1 MWVIEG
7 REVPLPAQVNFVPP
21 KRLIPAVAFFA
32 ALLALPTYALTP
44 VAGRNGMVA
53 SSEPLASQAG
63 AKILRAGGNAVDA
76 AVAVGFAL
84 AVTFPQAGN
93 LGGGGFMLIRMANGN
108 SIVVDYREQAPA
120 AATRTMYQDK
130 HGNLIP
136 EASTT
141 GARAAAIPGTV
152 MGLALAEQKYGRL
165 GLARVMAPAIRLA
178 RNGFPVSDAL
188 ARTFRSEHALLEK
201 FDGSRHIYL
210 HNGHPYQTG
219 AIFRQPDLART
230 LAAIAKRG
238 PQAFYSGAT
247 GKALVATLQK
257 YNGVIT
263 REDLEHYQARLRPPL
278 VGHFRGFEILSPPP
292 SSAGGTMLIEML
304 NVLEPLDLGT
314 VNSFDSIRLIAETM
328 RRVYADRASYLGDAD
343 FASVPVAGLTSPR
356 HAAQLREEI
365 LHAPAEAPVR
375 PSEPQIFES
384 GATTHFS
391 VVDAEGNAVANTY
404 TLNGWFG
411 CGVTVEGAGFL
422 LNNEMD
428 DFTVKPGSPN
438 LFGLVQGEANAI
450 APHKRPLSSMT
461 PTIVTRD
468 GKVRLVLGSPGG
480 STITNTVL
488 QVLLNVLVYKMD
500 VLQAVTSPRFHD
512 QWIPDLLTF
521 ERVGFSSDTLEKL
534 QQAGYPVGFRDTIGE
549 CEAIEVAPDS
559 GWRFGAS
566 DPREN
571 GKAVGY

>member
-1 MWVIEG
+1 
-7 REVPLPAQVNFVPP
+7 
-21 KRLIPAVAFFA
+21 
-32 ALLALPTYALTP
+32 
-44 VAGRNGMVA
+44 MVA
-53 SSEPLASQAG
+53 SSEPLASQVG
-63 AKILRAGGNAVDA
+63 VEILQAGGNAVDA

-93 LGGGGFMLIRMANGN
+93 LGGGGFMLIRMANGDA
-108 SIVVDYREQAPA
+108 IVVDYREQAPA
-120 AATRTMYQDK
+120 ASTRGMYQDAQ
-130 HGNLIP
+130 GNLIP
-136 EASTT
+136 GASRT
-141 GARAAAIPGTV
+141 GARAAGIPGTV
-152 MGLALAEQKYGRL
+152 RGLGLAEEKYGRL

-178 RNGFPVSDAL
+178 RYGFPVSYSL
-188 ARTFRSEHALLEK
+188 AEKFRSERALLEK
-201 FDGSRHIYL
+201 FGGSRHIFL
-210 HNGHPYQTG
+210 HDGNLYEPG
-219 AIFRQPDLART
+219 AVFRQADLART

-238 PQAFYSGAT
+238 PQAFYSGAAA
-247 GKALVATLQK
+247 KALVETMRK
-257 YNGVIT
+257 YNGLMT
-263 REDLEHYQARLRPPL
+263 REDLEHYQAKLRPPL
-278 VGHFRGFEILSPPP
+278 VGHFRGYDILSAPPP
-292 SSAGGTMLIEML
+292 SAGGMMLIEML

-314 VNSFDSIRLIAETM
+314 ANSYASIHLLAETM
-328 RRVYADRASYLGDAD
+328 RRAYADRASYMGDAD

-356 HAAQLREEI
+356 YAAQLREEI
-365 LHAPAEAPVR
+365 LRARPEAPVR
-375 PSEPQIFES
+375 PGEPQVFES

-391 VVDAEGNAVANTY
+391 VVDAEGDAVANTY

-411 CGVTVEGAGFL
+411 TGVTVEGAGFL

-428 DFTVKPGSPN
+428 DFTAKPGSPN

-461 PTIVTRD
+461 PALVTRD

-512 QWIPDLLTF
+512 QWTPDLLTF
-521 ERVGFSSDTLEKL
+521 ERIGFSSDTLEKL
-534 QQAGYPVGFRDTIGE
+534 QQAGYPLSFRDSIGD
-549 CEAIEVAPDS
+549 CEAIEIAPQS

-566 DPREN
+566 DPRAE

>member
-1 MWVIEG
+1 M
-7 REVPLPAQVNFVPP
+7 PF
-21 KRLIPAVAFFA
+21 KRLILAPALLA
-32 ALLALPTYALTP
+32 ALLALPAYALTP
-44 VAGRNGMVA
+44 VAGRHGMVA

-63 AKILRAGGNAVDA
+63 VEILQAGGNAVDA

-84 AVTFPQAGN
+84 AVTLPQAGN
-93 LGGGGFMLIRMANGN
+93 LGGGGFMLIRMASGDT
-108 SIVVDYREQAPA
+108 IVVDYREQAPA
-120 AATRTMYQDK
+120 AATRGMYQDAQ
-130 HGNLIP
+130 GNLLP
-136 EASTT
+136 GASTT
-141 GARAAAIPGTV
+141 GARAVGVPGAV
-152 MGLALAEQKYGRL
+152 MGLALAEEKYGRL

-178 RNGFPVSDAL
+178 RNGYPVSYSLAL
-188 ARTFRSEHALLEK
+188 HFRSERALLEK
-201 FDGSRHIYL
+201 FDGSRHIFL
-210 HNGHPYQTG
+210 HDGNLYEPG
-219 AIFRQPDLART
+219 AVFRQPDLART
-230 LAAIAKRG
+230 LAVIAKRG
-238 PQAFYSGAT
+238 PQAFYSGAAA
-247 GKALVATLQK
+247 KALVATMRK
-257 YNGVIT
+257 YDGLIT
-263 REDLEHYQARLRPPL
+263 REDLERYQAKLRPPL
-278 VGHFRGFEILSPPP
+278 VGHFRGFDILSAPPP
-292 SSAGGTMLIEML
+292 SAGGTMLIEML

-314 VNSFDSIRLIAETM
+314 ANSYESIHLLAETM
-328 RRVYADRASYLGDAD
+328 RRAYADRASYMGDAD

-356 HAAQLREEI
+356 YAGQLREEI
-365 LHAPAEAPVR
+365 LRARPEAPVR
-375 PSEPQIFES
+375 PGEPQAFES

-391 VVDAEGNAVANTY
+391 VVDAEGDAVANTY

-411 CGVTVEGAGFL
+411 SGVTVEGAGFL

-461 PTIVTRD
+461 PTLVTRD

-512 QWIPDLLTF
+512 QWTPDLLTF

-534 QQAGYPVGFRDTIGE
+534 QQAGYPVSFRDSIGD
-549 CEAIEVAPDS
+549 CEAIEIAPES

-566 DPREN
+566 DPRAD